1 MPSIVIGIRSSTYP
15 HTTMAKKS
23 KMFRVATEGATT
35 DGRRIERSWIEQMAK
50 NFDPKKYGARVWL
63 EHMRGIYPD
72 SSFRAYGDVMS
83 VESRTVEDG
92 KLALFTEIAP
102 LPDLV
107 AMTTKDKQKIYTS
120 IEVNPKF
127 ADTNEAYLVGLA
139 VTDSPA
145 SLGTEVLSFAA
156 QNPKANPFASRK
168 TSPDSLFSEAVEIAL
183 EFEEQPE
190 EDSTLLDRVK
200 GFSDSFKKKFAGFT
214 KKTDDTVSELLGVV
228 EEMGTAMGDLA
239 LRHSTDSKA
248 LADLQ
253 KKFSTLD
260 TEHKDLQTKFKTI
273 DTTDAG
279 KHTQRP
285 PATGGDSKA
294 EKTDC

>member
-1 MPSIVIGIRSSTYP
+1 
-15 HTTMAKKS
+15 MAQKS

-35 DGRRIERSWIEQMAK
+35 DGRRIERAWIEQMGK

-63 EHMRGIYPD
+63 EHMRGMYPD
-72 SSFRAYGDVMS
+72 SSFRAYGDVLS
-83 VESRTVEDG
+83 VESRAVEDG
-92 KLALFTEIAP
+92 KLALFAEIAP

-127 ADTNEAYLVGLA
+127 ADTGEAYLVGLA

-156 QNPKANPFASRK
+156 QHPSANPFTSRK
-168 TSPDSLFSEAVEIAL
+168 SSPDSLFSEAIEAAL
-183 EFEEQPE
+183 EFE
-190 EDSTLLDRVK
+190 DDTADDGKATGALKAMKDAIGKFTGR
-200 GFSDSFKKKFAGFT
+200 FKKQ
-214 KKTDDTVSELLGVV
+214 D
-228 EEMGTAMGDLA
+228 GDLGELISA
-239 LRHSTDSKA
+239 VGEMAESFGTLADQHAADSQA
-248 LADLQ
+248 LAKL
-253 KKFSTLD
+253 S
-260 TEHKDLQTKFKTI
+260 KDFATLQTQHTALQAKFDTI

-285 PATGGDSKA
+285 PATGHDPKLQ
-294 EKTDC
+294 KTDC

>member
-1 MPSIVIGIRSSTYP
+1 
-15 HTTMAKKS
+15 MAQKS

-63 EHMRGIYPD
+63 EHMRGVYPD
-72 SSFRAYGDVMS
+72 SSFRAYGDVLA
-83 VESRTVEDG
+83 VEARTVEDG

-156 QNPKANPFASRK
+156 QNPKANPFTGRK
-168 TSPDSLFSEAVEIAL
+168 TSPDSLFSEAVEVAL
-183 EFEEQPE
+183 EFEDMA
-190 EDSTLLDRVK
+190 EDTTLLDRVK

-214 KKTDDTVSELLGVV
+214 KKTDDTVSELLDAV
-228 EEMGTAMGDLA
+228 EEMGSAMGELA
-239 LRHSTDSKA
+239 QRHAADSKA
-248 LADLQ
+248 LVDLQ
-253 KKFSTLD
+253 KKFSS
-260 TEHKDLQTKFKTI
+260 LQAAHDALQAKFDTI

-285 PATGGDSKA
+285 PATGGDAKLQ
-294 EKTDC
+294 KTDC

>member
-1 MPSIVIGIRSSTYP
+1 
-15 HTTMAKKS
+15 MAQKS

-35 DGRRIERSWIEQMAK
+35 DGRRIERTWIEQMAK

-63 EHMRGIYPD
+63 EHMRGMYPD
-72 SSFRAYGDVMS
+72 SSFRAYGDVVA
-83 VESRTVEDG
+83 VEAREVEGG

-107 AMTTKDKQKIYTS
+107 AMTTRDKQKIYTS

-156 QNPKANPFASRK
+156 QNPKANPFAGRK
-168 TSPDSLFSEAVEIAL
+168 TSPDCLFSEAVEATL
-183 EFEEQPE
+183 EFEEEPDDTTMRDQIRE
-190 EDSTLLDRVK
+190 IGVAL
-200 GFSDSFKKKFAGFT
+200 KKKFASFT
-214 KKTDDTVSELLGVV
+214 RKSNDTVSDLLGVV
-228 EEMGTAMGDLA
+228 EQMG
-239 LRHSTDSKA
+239 SV
-248 LADLQ
+248 LADVAEQQDAGAGALVELQ
-253 KKFSTLD
+253 QRFATLQ
-260 TEHKDLQTKFKTI
+260 TEHQALQAKFETI

-279 KHTQRP
+279 RHAQRP
-285 PATGGDSKA
+285 AATGGNPRLQA
-294 EKTDC
+294 TDC